1 MIYRTLAGEKVSQLG
16 FGAMRLPLKG
26 EAIDEPEA
34 IRMIRHAIDS
44 GVNYVD
50 SAWVY
55 HGGESESLVGKAIKD
70 GYRRKTFIATKSPTW
85 AIKKPEDFQDFLDK
99 QLAKLGVDCIDFYL
113 LHALGRHHWDI
124 CLKHGAISF
133 CRACRRPERS
143 GTSASPSTTI

>member
-55 HGGESESLVGKAIKD
+55 HGGESETLLGKALKD
-70 GYRRKTFIATKSPTW
+70 GYRRKTFVATKSPVW
-85 AIKKPEDFQDFLDK
+85 SVQKPEDFQDFLDK
-99 QLAKLGVDCIDFYL
+99 QLAKLDVPGIQFIADFNTPIL
-113 LHALGRHHWDI
+113 
-124 CLKHGAISF
+124 
-133 CRACRRPERS
+133 
-143 GTSASPSTTI
+143 